1 MWIYLNL
8 FAISD
13 GIRRKTKIYEQF
25 QVETEKKSIFR
36 PVSVDW
42 ESKNGKVIPLA
53 EKQLSYPEQAYKYC
67 RFVEGIKEDG

>member
-25 QVETEKKSIFR
+25 QVETEKKSISR
-36 PVSVDW
+36 QGSADW
-42 ESKNGKVIPLA
+42 ESKNGKVCSA
-53 EKQLSYPEQAYKYC
+53 GRKTTFLS
-67 RFVEGIKEDG
+67 RTGIDDGDRSRY

>member
-53 EKQLSYPEQAYKYC
+53 EKQLSYPEL
-67 RFVEGIKEDG
+67 G